1 MRRLPL
7 LLLLPALL
15 VPAVAQAR
23 PLDALRKAQLK
34 AVTATVSLTERRCPP
49 GSANCGTTKL
59 VETFLSGPKVKTR
72 AAEGRPGFP
81 AGVRIAGKGS
91 GECDEESPSVTITGP
106 DGSVQQF
113 LDGAV
118 RVTPGRFG
126 ATQIAVASSKRGVR
140 VAWLE
145 PLAPS
150 VGCDFF
156 SQPDTVLS
164 LPSTTAVPDAL
175 VSPAIGSRVLRR
187 ARFSIRIAGSK
198 EWNETAADGQLVTGH
213 ASWKLR
219 LDYVT
224 RRPRR

>member
-1 MRRLPL
+1 MRRFPL
-7 LLLLPALL
+7 LLLLPALV

-23 PLDALRKAQLK
+23 PLDDLRRAQLK
-34 AVTATVSLTERRCPP
+34 AVTATVTLTERRCPA

-59 VETFLSGPKVKTR
+59 VETFRSGPKVKTR

-106 DGSVQQF
+106 DGSVQF
-113 LDGAV
+113 LDGAL

-126 ATQIAVASSKRGVR
+126 ATRIAVASNQRSVR

-150 VGCDFF
+150 VSCDFF

-164 LPSTTAVPDAL
+164 LPSTAEVPDAL

-198 EWNETAADGQLVTGH
+198 AWNETAADGRLVTGH

-219 LDYVT
+219 LDYVA
-224 RRPRR
+224 RRARR

>member
-7 LLLLPALL
+7 LLLLPALF

-23 PLDALRKAQLK
+23 PLDDLRRAQLN
-34 AVTATVSLTERRCPP
+34 AVTATVTLTERRCPP

-59 VETFLSGPKVKTR
+59 VETFRSGVKVKTR
-72 AAEGRPGFP
+72 ATEGRPGFP

-91 GECDEESPSVTITGP
+91 GMCDEESPSVTITGP
-106 DGSVQQF
+106 DGSVQF
-113 LDGAV
+113 LDGAL
-118 RVTPGRFG
+118 RVTPGKFG

-150 VGCDFF
+150 VSCDFF
-156 SQPDTVLS
+156 SEPDTVLS
-164 LPSTTAVPDAL
+164 LPSTAEVPDAL
-175 VSPAIGSRVLRR
+175 VSREIGSRVLRR
-187 ARFSIRIAGSK
+187 AHFSIRIAGSQQ
-198 EWNETAADGQLVTGH
+198 WNETAADGQLVTGH

-219 LDYVT
+219 LDYVA

>member
-1 MRRLPL
+1 MRRSPLPL
-7 LLLLPALL
+7 LLAAML
-15 VPAVAQAR
+15 VPGVAQAR
-23 PLDALRKAQLK
+23 PLDDLRQARLN

-59 VETFLSGPKVKTR
+59 VETFRSGPQVTTR

-91 GECDEESPSVTITGP
+91 GVCDEESPSVTITGA
-106 DGSVQQF
+106 DGSVQF
-113 LDGAV
+113 LDGAL
-118 RVTPGRFG
+118 RVTPGKFG
-126 ATQIAVASSKRGVR
+126 ATRIAVASSKRGVR

-145 PLAPS
+145 PLRPS
-150 VGCDFF
+150 VSCDFF
-156 SQPDTVLS
+156 SQPGTVLS
-164 LPSTTAVPDAL
+164 LPSTAAVPDAL

-198 EWNETAADGQLVTGH
+198 AWNETAADGRLVTGH

-219 LDYVT
+219 LDYVA